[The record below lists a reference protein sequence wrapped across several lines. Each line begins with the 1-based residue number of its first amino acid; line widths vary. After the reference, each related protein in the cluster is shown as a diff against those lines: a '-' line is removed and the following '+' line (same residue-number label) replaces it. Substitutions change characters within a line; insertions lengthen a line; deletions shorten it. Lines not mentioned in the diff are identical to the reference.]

1 MRSLYDH
8 YFLHDPDRAGVLTDA
23 IYHRDTGATCVIW
36 GDYFFYETLLR
47 LLGGDKCFW

>member
-1 MRSLYDH
+1 M
-8 YFLHDPDRAGVLTDA
+8 GVLTDA
-23 IYHRDTGATCVIW
+23 IYHRDTGTTCVIW